1 MKFFI
6 CKPNRPNLDFLREL
20 IEAGEVHSAVD
31 RVYSLAE
38 IPDAL
43 AAMGEGH
50 VQGKLVVRID

>member
-6 CKPNRPNLDFLREL
+6 CKPNRPNLHVLREL
-20 IEAGEVHSAVD
+20 IEAGKLQAAVD
-31 RVYSLAE
+31 RVYSFAE

-50 VQGKLVVRID
+50 VQGKLVVRVD

>member
-1 MKFFI
+1 
-6 CKPNRPNLDFLREL
+6 
-20 IEAGEVHSAVD
+20 
-31 RVYSLAE
+31 VYSFAE